1 MRCGIYIRKSR
12 KDDKPGYRL
21 QAQRDDLPKYAVSKG
36 WKFKIYDDGHASAAR
51 GKADS
56 LEQRS
61 ELINDIQAGLI
72 DVVLCMEYSRL
83 SRDESMADYV
93 AFLSICVDN
102 NVKLATAQTMHDPSQ
117 DSDWFM
123 LLMEGGFSAVE
134 MRKTSRRMAEGYNRA
149 HNEGQFLGGVPPAP
163 YVYSRIEQKPVIVPD
178 KKPQYLEILTL
189 AKTYPVSKIAE
200 KFPQFSDREIRRI
213 LEDRRLL
220 YYASKRIN
228 SETGEYINCIWE
240 PLITL
245 EDVEEIK
252 KSKKS
257 WNARGGK
264 TTRPAHLLTGL
275 GILRCGYCG
284 KSVKSYTDYRKKRR
298 GKTEERYNRPYY
310 ICTATSTNKK
320 CPEAPTL
327 RTEIVDAKVIQNLVS
342 TLAKQDAIEKGYE
355 VLMKKESGSEKSLLE
370 SQLKELEVKK
380 HRIVKAISE
389 GVIEFAD
396 AREQVE
402 TVKSQISAM
411 QNRLANLE
419 TPDYL
424 HPDDLP
430 DISLEDF
437 DLLTFAE
444 RREIISLCIK
454 EIKVYSNNIYIE
466 YNFPTQGSGSNLNRI
481 HMDNTQRSSNKIKML
496 QVEPKS

>member
-21 QAQRDDLPKYAVSKG
+21 QAQREDLPKYAAVKG
-36 WKFKIYDDGHASAAR
+36 WRYKIYDDGHASAAR
-51 GKADS
+51 GKGGS
-56 LEQRS
+56 LEKRQ
-61 ELINDIQAGLI
+61 ELIDDIKAGLI

-93 AFLSICVDN
+93 AFLSLCVDN

-117 DSDWFM
+117 DSEWFM

-163 YVYSRIEQKPVIVPD
+163 YIYSRIEQKPVIDPD
-178 KKPQYLEILTL
+178 KKPQYLEILEL
-189 AKTYPVSKIAE
+189 AKKYPVSKIGDR
-200 KFPQFSDREIRRI
+200 FPQFSDREIRRI
-213 LEDRRLL
+213 LEDHRLL
-220 YYASKRIN
+220 YYAAKRIN
-228 SETGEYINCIWE
+228 SENGEYVNCVWE

-252 KSKKS
+252 KSKLS

-264 TTRPAHLLTGL
+264 TTRPAHMLTGL

-327 RTEIVDAKVIQNLVS
+327 RTEIMDAKVILNLVS
-342 TLAKQDAIEKGYE
+342 TLAKQDAIRKGYE
-355 VLMKKESGSEKSLLE
+355 ALMEKESGSEKTLIE
-370 SQLKELEVKK
+370 SQLRELEVKK

-389 GVIEFAD
+389 GIIEFVD
-396 AREQVE
+396 AKDQVE
-402 TVKSQISAM
+402 TVKSQISTM
-411 QNRLANLE
+411 QNRLANIDA
-419 TPDYL
+419 PDYL
-424 HPDDLP
+424 NPDDLP
-430 DISLEDF
+430 DISLKDF

-444 RREIISLCIK
+444 KREILSLCIR

-466 YNFPTQGSGSNLNRI
+466 YNFPTQGNGSNLNRI
-481 HMDNTQRSSNKIKML
+481 HMNNTQSNSNKIKML
-496 QVEPKS
+496 RVAPKS

>member
-21 QAQRDDLPKYAVSKG
+21 QAQRDDLPKYAVSQG

-72 DVVLCMEYSRL
+72 DVVLCIEYSRL
-83 SRDESMADYV
+83 SRDESMTDYMS
-93 AFLSICVDN
+93 FLSLCVDN

-117 DSDWFM
+117 DSEWFM
-123 LLMEGGFSAVE
+123 LLIEGGFSAVE
-134 MRKTSRRMAEGYNRA
+134 MRKTSRRMAEGYKRA
-149 HNEGQFLGGVPPAP
+149 HNEGQFLGGVPPVP
-163 YVYSRIEQKPVIVPD
+163 YVYSRIEQKPIIDPG
-178 KKPQYLEILTL
+178 KKLHILEILEL
-189 AKTYPVSKIAE
+189 AKKYPVSKIADRL
-200 KFPQFSDREIRRI
+200 PQFTDREIRRI

-220 YYASKRIN
+220 YYAAKRIN
-228 SETGEYINCIWE
+228 SETGEYINCVWE
-240 PLITL
+240 ALITI

-252 KSKKS
+252 KGKLS

-284 KSVKSYTDYRKKRR
+284 KSIKSYTDYRKRRR

-320 CPEAPTL
+320 CPEAPTI
-327 RTEIVDAKVIQNLVS
+327 RTETMDAKVIQNLVS
-342 TLAKQDAIEKGYE
+342 TLAKQDAIRKGYE
-355 VLMKKESGSEKSLLE
+355 VLMEKETGGEKTVIE
-370 SQLKELEVKK
+370 TQIKELEANK

-389 GVIEFAD
+389 GIIEFAD
-396 AREQVE
+396 AKDQVE
-402 TVKSQISAM
+402 TVKSQISTL
-411 QNRLANLE
+411 QDRLANIDA
-419 TPDYL
+419 PDYL

-437 DLLTFAE
+437 DLLTFVE
-444 RREIISLCIK
+444 KREILSLCIR

-466 YNFPTQGSGSNLNRI
+466 YNFPTQGTGSNLNRI
-481 HMDNTQRSSNKIKML
+481 HMDNTQHFSNKIKTL
-496 QVEPKS
+496 RIAPKS